1 MGEAEARAVARLRT
15 LLRTSTA
22 WADEKWRR
30 WADSLVASST
40 LTPSL
45 LTALWHEVCDFDP
58 VLAAWAAEPLAVPNG
73 TVIVAG
79 SGKETFK
86 TFNVSTA
93 ASILAAAAGGHVVK
107 GVSRSVSAV
116 SGAADVLDALGVP
129 TAPSPAAVPGQ
140 IDTEGIA
147 FISYATFCPTYAGRY
162 DGVFH
167 QLSPFSFFMPV
178 AVLAVRGGA
187 FVYGLAHPDVLLATT
202 TITQVRPDLAT
213 GCVVTTELAD
223 DDVMDERAPFGL
235 TRSATLAAG
244 EILPRF
250 SDGGPPPRHWLRA
263 VAHGR
268 SHEDNAA
275 LVTRALEPEGCAERA
290 GLVEDNAALILQSSR
305 PDLTDADAFRAVH
318 EARVCGAATDLLYR
332 LRRRREAALV

>member
-1 MGEAEARAVARLRT
+1 MGEAEARAVLSLRN

-22 WADEKWRR
+22 WADEKWRM
-30 WADSLVASST
+30 WADRLVASST
-40 LTPSL
+40 LTSSL

-58 VLAAWAAEPLAVPNG
+58 VLAVSGAEPLAVPNG

-93 ASILAAAAGGHVVK
+93 ASILAAAAGAHVVK

-116 SGAADVLDALGVP
+116 SGAADVLDALRVP
-129 TAPSPAAVPGQ
+129 TAPSPAVVPDQ
-140 IDTEGIA
+140 VDAEGIA

-178 AVLAVRGGA
+178 AALAVRGSA
-187 FVYGLAHPDVLLATT
+187 FVYGLAHPDVLLAAT
-202 TITQVRPDLAT
+202 TITQVRPDLTA
-213 GCVVTTELAD
+213 GAVVSTELAI

-235 TRSATLAAG
+235 TRSAVLTGG
-244 EILPRF
+244 EIR
-250 SDGGPPPRHWLRA
+250 SRAVGGGPPPPHWLRA

-268 SHEDNAA
+268 SHEANAA
-275 LVTRALEPEGCAERA
+275 LVKESLGPGGCAECA
-290 GLVEDNAALILQSSR
+290 GLVEDNAALILQSAR
-305 PDLTDADAFRAVH
+305 PDLTAADAVRAVH
-318 EARVCGAATDLLYR
+318 EARVCGAATELLYR